1 QATLMPSAGGNYS
14 VRIVNLVT
22 GCENDDSTEVQES
35 EPPSVT
41 IEQLTQAF
49 SENHVIQAVLGDEIG
64 EYEFS
69 LDGGPWQ
76 DEPLFSNVSAGE
88 HEIVAR
94 DKFGCGTDTAQ
105 TFIVDYPLYFTPNGD
120 GFNETWNIAGI
131 GSNAKIYIFD
141 RYGKLLKQLSPD
153 GSGWDGTFNG
163 NLMPTSDYWFTVE
176 YDEPGT
182 DIRKEFKAHFTLKR

>member
-1 QATLMPSAGGNYS
+1 
-14 VRIVNLVT
+14 
-22 GCENDDSTEVQES
+22 
-35 EPPSVT
+35 
-41 IEQLTQAF
+41 
-49 SENHVIQAVLGDEIG
+49 
-64 EYEFS
+64 
-69 LDGGPWQ
+69 
-76 DEPLFSNVSAGE
+76 
-88 HEIVAR
+88 
-94 DKFGCGTDTAQ
+94 
-105 TFIVDYPLYFTPNGD
+105 PLYFTPNGD

-163 NLMPTSDYWFTVE
+163 NKMPTSDYWFTVE